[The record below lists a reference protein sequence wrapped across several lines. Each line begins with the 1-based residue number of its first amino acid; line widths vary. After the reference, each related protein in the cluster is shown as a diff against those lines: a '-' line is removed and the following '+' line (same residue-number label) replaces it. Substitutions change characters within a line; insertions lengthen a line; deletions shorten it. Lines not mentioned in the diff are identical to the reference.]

1 MANIKSGEL
10 YKINHPSSIEVNKA
24 ADYYSMKKLF
34 SNVMEFVDAIEIKD
48 KVLHPMHFIDYNE
61 WCLNW
66 FNECFRIS
74 KCFIFT
80 PGMVNLK
87 FWYISTNPK
96 WCFCWYKNNQ
106 NSPSALG
113 GFNIWEPVLIY
124 GKNKKRIGQDGFDIK
139 IGIQK
144 EASFHPVP
152 KSLKAWAKI
161 IELFTDENDSII
173 DPFSG
178 SGTTACACHNLKRNF
193 LAIEKDEDYYKASC
207 ERLDILR
214 SQGVLF

>member
-1 MANIKSGEL
+1 MIELNKIILADCMDIMKDIPDKYFDLCLTDPPYNVNIK
-10 YKINHPSSIEVNKA
+10 YNTHDDN
-24 ADYYSMKKLF
+24 
-34 SNVMEFVDAIEIKD
+34 
-48 KVLHPMHFIDYNE
+48 FIDYNE

-193 LAIEKDEDYYKASC
+193 LAIEKDADYYKASC
-207 ERLDILR
+207 ERLETLR
-214 SQGVLF
+214 SQGTLF